1 MLIYVLNMYAIM
13 DNIFKYMDVIMHI
26 GVYFND
32 STKIVLSPDGVV
44 FQYIER
50 KKKENGSS
58 SSEHT
63 IQVTIYVF
71 IYKCLY
77 RHIYTCI
84 NMYI

>member
-1 MLIYVLNMYAIM
+1 MPSCMIYSNGNMYI
-13 DNIFKYMDVIMHI
+13 IMHL

-63 IQVTIYVF
+63 IQVKIHVSIYV
-71 IYKCLY
+71 YTY
-77 RHIYTCI
+77 IYT
-84 NMYI
+84 YICT